1 MTEKKVPITPQQLV
15 YLLLGEIETRDGL
28 IREGLEETPD
38 RVIEAYKTWFGGYEK
53 DPAVVLKAFDDGA
66 ESYDEMVLE
75 TDIPVYSTCEHHMAP
90 IFGVAH
96 VAYIPNG
103 RVVGLSKIPRVIDI
117 FARRLQVQER
127 LTTQIADCLN
137 DNLQPKGVGVILQC
151 RHMCM
156 ESRGI
161 SRPGI
166 VTTTSALRGAI
177 KEEDSCRAEFLAL
190 AQQARRQQNG
200 VI

>member
-1 MTEKKVPITPQQLV
+1 MSSDHRAKLV
-15 YLLLGEIETRDGL
+15 YQLLESIPTLNTY
-28 IREGLEETPD
+28 REGLAETPA
-38 RVIEAYKTWFGGYEK
+38 RVAKAWDTWFGGYDQ
-53 DPAVVLKAFDDGA
+53 DPAIVLKAFDDGA

-75 TDIPVYSTCEHHMAP
+75 TDIPVYSMCEHHMAP

-137 DNLQPKGVGVILQC
+137 DNLEPKGVGVILQC